1 MKGFLR
7 FAGVIEFALYVAG
20 VIVYAFNVPLVGV
33 NIFYF
38 VLLILLGPTIA
49 VLLFAVAQILENTET
64 NESKIDKLSKKV
76 DLLVDKLV
84 DDSSAEQSSEED
96 NNDKIYFDLSTN
108 LTSNE
113 KKHYQDKIQSLFD
126 QFPFSNFAS
135 LVKDKMIV
143 VRDKALESIDASNT
157 RKEAEM
163 VLQEFKKA
171 LEDLQW

>member
-38 VLLILLGPTIA
+38 VLLIVLGPTIA

-64 NESKIDKLSKKV
+64 NESKIDKLNKKV

-84 DDSSAEQSSEED
+84 DDPSLEQVNEED
-96 NNDKIYFDLSTN
+96 NNDKLIFKA
-108 LTSNE
+108 LTSLTTEE
-113 KKHYQDKIQSLFD
+113 KK
-126 QFPFSNFAS
+126 
-135 LVKDKMIV
+135 
-143 VRDKALESIDASNT
+143 
-157 RKEAEM
+157 
-163 VLQEFKKA
+163 
-171 LEDLQW
+171 